1 MKYVALLRG
10 INVGGNNKVSMA
22 ELKVA
27 LTDAGFANVRTYI
40 NSGNVLFE
48 SEEDDVISLTELC
61 EQAIESKFGFAVGC
75 VVLPETSYKSQIDN
89 APKWWGHSDD
99 KNMRSDALFVLRHGT
114 AQAIVDKVGE
124 VNNNYEWIGAADT
137 IVYWTVDRR
146 NYTKARMPKIIG
158 SDEYKTVS
166 MRSSTTTRKLYDL
179 LDA

>member
-22 ELKVA
+22 ELKLA
-27 LTDAGFANVRTYI
+27 LQDAGLTSVRTYI

-48 SEEDDVISLTELC
+48 SDSKDVTALTRLC
-61 EQAIESKFGFAVGC
+61 EQAIEKKFGFPVGC
-75 VVLPETSYKSQIDN
+75 VVLAGSSYKSGVDK
-89 APKWWGHSDD
+89 APAWWGHVDD
-99 KNMRSDALFVLRHGT
+99 KNMRSDALFVLPRGT
-114 AQAIVDKVGE
+114 AQAVIDKVGD
-124 VNNNYEWIGAADT
+124 VNNEYEWIVAVDN

-146 NYTKARMPKIIG
+146 KYTKARLPKIIG
-158 SDEYKTVS
+158 SDEYRTVS